1 MNKTFRKSAGLVGAI
16 GGGLLIGLPAIPYA
30 AMAQQ
35 QSSIRSGSQVNPCPS
50 IFYEE
55 PHNSR
60 VLVPQGCPP
69 NALTQRMQPQA
80 TAPALEAG
88 VQQVEPGTPG
98 TSTAVPV
105 QPPLPQT
112 QQAPIATVTP
122 TDGRVNVRIK
132 NNTNAVVAYEV
143 IGHTGKRL
151 LSGRDE
157 VVLRDLPVAVTITAV
172 RQDQGFLKFTPTE
185 SESGLLEL
193 SLDEQTTATNNQG
206 AIRIQENGSVFLN

>member
-1 MNKTFRKSAGLVGAI
+1 MNKIFRKSTGLLGAI
-16 GGGLLIGLPAIPYA
+16 CGGLLIGLPATPRL

-35 QSSIRSGSQVNPCPS
+35 QPSIRPSSQVNPCPS

-69 NALTQRMQPQA
+69 NAFTQRLQPQA
-80 TAPALEAG
+80 TAPAPEAG
-88 VQQVEPGTPG
+88 VQQAEPVTPG
-98 TSTAVPV
+98 TTTTVPV

-112 QQAPIATVTP
+112 QQSPIATVTP
-122 TDGRVNVRIK
+122 TDGKVNVRIK

-151 LSGRDE
+151 LPGRNE

-172 RQDQGFLKFTPTE
+172 RQDRGFLKFTPTQ